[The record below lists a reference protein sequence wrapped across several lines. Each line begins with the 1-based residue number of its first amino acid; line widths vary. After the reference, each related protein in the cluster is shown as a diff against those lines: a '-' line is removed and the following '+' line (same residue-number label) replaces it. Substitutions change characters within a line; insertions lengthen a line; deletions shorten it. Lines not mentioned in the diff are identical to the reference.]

1 MHDPKVHRIY
11 RYVCRF
17 DKLWQ
22 DFERSMAYVDR
33 RYFLDMAMP
42 FLPSLKGREPDDL
55 TGAETFLAGDWG
67 ASFAEE
73 LVGRLKKRFCQWIS
87 SIKIP
92 DVYDQYKV
100 DIDSDARFLTFNY
113 TDCLETKYGIDPS
126 NIKHIHG
133 QRMSGSKSLVVGH
146 GEDENAIFDKWFRR
160 AVRKRKI
167 VKKGK
172 EIWIP
177 SVYKKFYVE
186 PYCYIPEYQHVAE
199 RIEVYYEEAKKPVA
213 KIIKSEHDYFADL
226 HDVKQIVVM
235 GFSFSKVDMPYLQTI
250 KSVNDSPN
258 GIIWRVS
265 YYSDDDM
272 QRASDALLGIGVE
285 ANIIRFFKI
294 SDLQLNSNNQ

>member
-1 MHDPKVHRIY
+1 M
-11 RYVCRF
+11 
-17 DKLWQ
+17 
-22 DFERSMAYVDR
+22 
-33 RYFLDMAMP
+33 
-42 FLPSLKGREPDDL
+42 
-55 TGAETFLAGDWG
+55 
-67 ASFAEE
+67 
-73 LVGRLKKRFCQWIS
+73 
-87 SIKIP
+87 
-92 DVYDQYKV
+92 
-100 DIDSDARFLTFNY
+100 
-113 TDCLETKYGIDPS
+113 
-126 NIKHIHG
+126 
-133 QRMSGSKSLVVGH
+133 
-146 GEDENAIFDKWFRR
+146 
-160 AVRKRKI
+160 
-167 VKKGK
+167 KKGK

-272 QRASDALLGIGVE
+272 QRASDALSSIGVE